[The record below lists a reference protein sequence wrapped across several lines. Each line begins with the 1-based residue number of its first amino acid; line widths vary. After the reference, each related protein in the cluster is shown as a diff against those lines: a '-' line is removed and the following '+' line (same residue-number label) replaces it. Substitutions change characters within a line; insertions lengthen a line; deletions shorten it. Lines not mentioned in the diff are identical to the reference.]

1 MIETFQPNEVG
12 TSEEKVCYWY
22 ALRTYPR
29 HEKRVREHLLSR
41 NVECFLPLYKK
52 NSQWKNGCKVRVDLP
67 LFPGYIF
74 VEIDPNHRARVLD
87 IPGAI
92 SLVGSSHELWP
103 IPGDQIRMI
112 RENLMSRVWEPHEYL
127 VAGNKVRI
135 KSGPLTNLTGILVR
149 NNSGLRVVLVLD
161 QIQRGVAVEVA
172 ADELELVAQNADKIL
187 VS

>member
-1 MIETFQPNEVG
+1 MIETFQPDAVD
-12 TSEEKVCYWY
+12 SAEEKLCYWY

-29 HEKRVREHLLSR
+29 HEKSVREHLLAR
-41 NVECFLPLYKK
+41 NVVCFLPLYRK
-52 NSQWKNGCKVRVDLP
+52 NSRWKNGCNVRVELP

-74 VEIDPNHRARVLD
+74 VEIDPQRRARVLE

-103 IPGDQIRMI
+103 IPGDQIRML

-149 NNSGLRVVLVLD
+149 KNSGLRVVLVLD
-161 QIQRGVAVEVA
+161 QIQRGVAVEVDA
-172 ADELELVAQNADKIL
+172 GELELVAQDANKIL
-187 VS
+187 VT